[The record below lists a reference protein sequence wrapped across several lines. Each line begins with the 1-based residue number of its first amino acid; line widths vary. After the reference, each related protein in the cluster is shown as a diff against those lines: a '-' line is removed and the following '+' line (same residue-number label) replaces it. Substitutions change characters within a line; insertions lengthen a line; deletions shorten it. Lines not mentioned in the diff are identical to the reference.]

1 VKIVRAVVRPDNSE
15 AVASSLAKANF
26 PALTRWD
33 TFGRGKQKGVRVGGQ
48 TYSDI
53 LKTMIFIAVKDDQVA
68 EVIRIIREAAFTG
81 YPGDGKIFVTPLDT
95 VYTIRTGKEELR

>member
-1 VKIVRAVVRPDNSE
+1 MKIVRAVVRPEDSE
-15 AVASSLAKANF
+15 AVASSLAKAKF

-68 EVIRIIREAAFTG
+68 EVIRIIREATFTG
-81 YPGDGKIFVTPLDT
+81 YPGDGKIFITPLDT
-95 VYTIRTGKEELR
+95 AYTIRTGKEEL

>member
-1 VKIVRAVVRPDNSE
+1 MKIVRAVVRPEDSE
-15 AVASSLAKANF
+15 AVASSLANANF
-26 PALTRWD
+26 SALTRWD

-53 LKTMIFIAVKDDQVA
+53 LKTMFFIAVKDDQVA
-68 EVIRIIREAAFTG
+68 EVARIIRETAFTG

-95 VYTIRTGKEELR
+95 VYTVRTGKQEL

>member
-1 VKIVRAVVRPDNSE
+1 MKIVRAVVRPEDSE
-15 AVASSLAKANF
+15 AVASSLANANF
-26 PALTRWD
+26 SALTKWD

-53 LKTMIFIAVKDDQVA
+53 LKTMFFIAVKDDQVA
-68 EVIRIIREAAFTG
+68 EVARIIRETAFTG

-95 VYTIRTGKEELR
+95 AYTVRTGKEEL